1 MRPSRGI
8 YDPAAQLE
16 RTALAWSRTSIA
28 ILANGV
34 LLARSGLVHA
44 VGLLAGVGV
53 AVVLTGAALSGLA
66 AMQYSARAGRQAGYL
81 LAGRPRAV
89 LGLAAFVTLLSV
101 LALIATVVR

>member
-1 MRPSRGI
+1 MRPSHEI

-28 ILANGV
+28 ILANGA
-34 LLARSGLVHA
+34 LLARSGFVHA

-53 AVVLTGAALSGLA
+53 AVALTGAVLWGLV
-66 AMQYSARAGRQAGYL
+66 AMQYSARAGSQAGHL

-101 LALIATVVR
+101 LALVATVAR